1 MPIPTPICATA
12 AAALLALAA
21 GCSSWWPFGSSGD
34 RPRWPAD
41 ATIYKCDADKELV
54 VQYLEGGKSAM
65 VMYPERDFRLDQVS
79 AASGVRYSNGR
90 TTLHTK
96 GPEAFL
102 EEGGQTLFANCKRAD
117 NTTR

>member
-1 MPIPTPICATA
+1 MPISKPTRAVA
-12 AAALLALAA
+12 AVALLALAA
-21 GCSSWWPFGSSGD
+21 GCSSSGGD

-54 VQYLEGGKSAM
+54 VQYLEDGKSAM
-65 VMYPERDFRLDQVS
+65 VMYPERDFRLDQVV

-102 EEGGQTLFANCKRAD
+102 EEGGQTLFANCKRTD

>member
-1 MPIPTPICATA
+1 MPIPHPIRAIA
-12 AAALLALAA
+12 AAGLLALAA
-21 GCSSWWPFGSSGD
+21 GCSSSGSE

-41 ATIYKCDADKELV
+41 ATIYKCDADKQLV

-65 VMYPERDFRLDQVS
+65 VMYPERDFRLDQVA

-102 EEGGQTLFANCKRAD
+102 EEGGQTLFANCKSTGGR
-117 NTTR
+117 

>member
-1 MPIPTPICATA
+1 MPISKPTRAVA
-12 AAALLALAA
+12 AVALLALAA
-21 GCSSWWPFGSSGD
+21 GCSSSGGD

-54 VQYLEGGKSAM
+54 VQYLEDGKSAM
-65 VMYPERDFRLDQVS
+65 VMYPERDFRLDQVV

-102 EEGGQTLFANCKRAD
+102 EEGGQTLFANCNRTD

>member
-1 MPIPTPICATA
+1 MPIPNPTRAIA
-12 AAALLALAA
+12 AAALLALTA
-21 GCSSWWPFGSSGD
+21 GCSSSGGD

-54 VQYLEGGKSAM
+54 VQYLEDGKSAM
-65 VMYPERDFRLDQVS
+65 IMYAERDFRLDQVA

-102 EEGGQTLFANCKRAD
+102 EEGSQTLFANCKSTAR
-117 NTTR
+117 

>member
-1 MPIPTPICATA
+1 MRTTTLLGA
-12 AAALLALAA
+12 AAAAMLAA
-21 GCSSWWPFGSSGD
+21 GCSSNGE

-41 ATIYKCDADKELV
+41 ATVYKCDADKELV

-65 VMYPERDFRLDQVS
+65 VFYPEREFRLDQV
-79 AASGVRYSNGR
+79 AAGSGVRYSNGR

-102 EEGGQTLFANCKRAD
+102 EEGGQTLFANCKTAD
-117 NTTR
+117 R

>member
-1 MPIPTPICATA
+1 MRIPTSIRAAA
-12 AAALLALAA
+12 AAALAAFLAA
-21 GCSSWWPFGSSGD
+21 CASGGE

-65 VMYPERDFRLDQVS
+65 VMYPERDFRLDRVP

-102 EEGGQTLFANCKRAD
+102 EEGGQTLFANCR
-117 NTTR
+117 TTGR

>member
-1 MPIPTPICATA
+1 MLIPHPIRAIA
-12 AAALLALAA
+12 AAGLLALAA
-21 GCSSWWPFGSSGD
+21 GCSSSGGE

-41 ATIYKCDADKELV
+41 ATIYKCDADKQLV
-54 VQYLEGGKSAM
+54 VQYLESGKSAM
-65 VMYPERDFRLDQVS
+65 VMYPERDFRLDQVA

-102 EEGGQTLFANCKRAD
+102 EEGGQTLFANCKSAGGR
-117 NTTR
+117 

>member
-1 MPIPTPICATA
+1 MRPLTLIRA
-12 AAALLALAA
+12 AAAVAMVAAAA
-21 GCSSWWPFGSSGD
+21 GCSSWWSSGAD

-54 VQYLEGGKSAM
+54 VQYLEDGKSAM
-65 VMYPERDFRLDQVS
+65 VMYSERDFRLDQVV
-79 AASGVRYSNGR
+79 ATSGVRYSNGR

-102 EEGGQTLFANCKRAD
+102 EEGGQTLFANCKSTGR
-117 NTTR
+117 

>member
-1 MPIPTPICATA
+1 MPIPKPIRAAA
-12 AAALLALAA
+12 AAALLAFAA
-21 GCSSWWPFGSSGD
+21 GCSSWWSAGGE

-54 VQYLEGGKSAM
+54 VQYLADGKSAM
-65 VMYPERDFRLDQVS
+65 VMYPERDFRLDQVV

-102 EEGGQTLFANCKRAD
+102 EEGGQTLFANCKRTD
-117 NTTR
+117 NPTR

>member
-1 MPIPTPICATA
+1 MRIRSPIRAAAA
-12 AAALLALAA
+12 AAALAALLAA
-21 GCSSWWPFGSSGD
+21 CASGGD

-65 VMYPERDFRLDQVS
+65 VMYPERDFRLDQVP

-102 EEGGQTLFANCKRAD
+102 EEGGQTLFANCR
-117 NTTR
+117 TTSR

>member
-1 MPIPTPICATA
+1 MSIPTPIRAAA
-12 AAALLALAA
+12 AAALLAFAA
-21 GCSSWWPFGSSGD
+21 GCSSWWSSGGD

-41 ATIYKCDADKELV
+41 ATIYRCDADKELV

-79 AASGVRYSNGR
+79 GASGVSYSNGR
-90 TTLHTK
+90 TTLHTQ

-102 EEGGQTLFANCKRAD
+102 EEGGQTLFANCKSAD